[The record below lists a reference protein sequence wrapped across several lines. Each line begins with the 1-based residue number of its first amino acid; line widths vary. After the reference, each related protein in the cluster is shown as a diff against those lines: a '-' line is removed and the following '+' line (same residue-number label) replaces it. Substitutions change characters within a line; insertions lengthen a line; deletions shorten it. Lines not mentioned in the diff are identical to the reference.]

1 MIVPKKPFWMRRAT
15 YLRYLV
21 DTFFNQAPEIVLQR
35 YSPVIPL
42 CKIALVFKLTC
53 AYPDRNKLQEVID
66 EYSEVVLDAQR
77 NIEEKEAAA

>member
-15 YLRYLV
+15 YLHHLV
-21 DTFFNQAPEIVLQR
+21 DTFFDQAPEIVLQR

-42 CKIALVFKLTC
+42 CKIALAFKLTR

-66 EYSEVVLDAQR
+66 EYSEVILDAQR
-77 NIEEKEAAA
+77 SIEEKEATA